1 MIIAA
6 NFKTNHTR
14 VSTKKYIDSLSG
26 FLNQNSINDEI
37 IVFPTATSLDI
48 FEAKNIIIG
57 TQNAYPVAN
66 GSFTGELGVEQ
77 LEEFDIKTVLI
88 GHSERRHILKEHQ
101 ELIKQKYD
109 FYKSK
114 DYKIIYCIGEPI
126 EIRELGVKNT
136 LNYLME
142 QLDGIDI
149 DYENLIIA
157 YEPVWAIGTGKVASI
172 SDIKE
177 IHEILKS
184 KTKAPLL
191 YGGSVKPNNA
201 KEILSI
207 DSVDG
212 VLVGSASLLVE
223 DFCKIIKPS

>member
-37 IVFPTATSLDI
+37 IVFPTATILDI